1 MNSKY
6 VLTDARAVHPN
17 TNKIMKKIFATIF
30 AFIAIASMTMLSS
43 CGGAPSNE
51 EVGEI
56 IYKYESH
63 DKLSERD
70 YGTLIRYI
78 SAAVDDIAPINKEM
92 LEVAKKIEFPKI
104 NIRDIWYFSIDMSY
118 TGDLDELIYSIDPN
132 KFAENYE
139 TLQDC
144 TQKIEKVGEKYEYLK
159 QAQQIV
165 KYSGTYMGEPNHD
178 KVMEL
183 RERIEKENI
192 DAPFLFI

>member
-1 MNSKY
+1 
-6 VLTDARAVHPN
+6 
-17 TNKIMKKIFATIF
+17 MKK
-30 AFIAIASMTMLSS
+30 FITAVFTFVAIASMTVLSS

-56 IYKYESH
+56 INKFESG
-63 DKLSERD
+63 DKLSEGD

-78 SAAVDDIAPINKEM
+78 SAAVDDIASINKEIQEAAEKMGYPKCSSKAIIEAFGMINLDDIDDANNTLESNGIDSDLKTM
-92 LEVAKKIEFPKI
+92 LEC
-104 NIRDIWYFSIDMSY
+104 
-118 TGDLDELIYSIDPN
+118 L
-132 KFAENYE
+132 
-139 TLQDC
+139 
-144 TQKIEKVGEKYEYLK
+144 QKIEKVREKYEYIK

-165 KYSGTYMGEPNHD
+165 KYSGTYMGDSNHD